1 MKLLTFIANIF
12 MLLFLG
18 LANPLL
24 GQNIPVEI
32 YIAPE
37 ASTLRLNGETY
48 EGITYLEL
56 ELPEKEYIIEVS
68 NPKFELF
75 IDTIQVKANRRN
87 VFKFGLVKQSQR
99 YKDYKV
105 IYDEYRDSRVEA
117 ITYNTVLWVLNG
129 AALWYVIDGGATNR
143 IDKIEDNLASVRG
156 LYSNAINATEG
167 AMYASQYDALSED
180 YESKRMSLY
189 NKRMIGIPLVIGS
202 SYFTYRL
209 LRKINKAQLEKPIFD
224 PESSLTIHSVN
235 IAPAFSGFALNIKLN
250 F

>member
-1 MKLLTFIANIF
+1 

-18 LANPLL
+18 FANPLL

-105 IYDEYRDSRVEA
+105 VYDEYRASRLKT
-117 ITYNTVLWVLNG
+117 IIYNTVFPVVNG
-129 AALWYVIDGGATNR
+129 VALWYVIDGGAMNK
-143 IDKIEDNLASVRG
+143 IDEIEGNLTTVRG
-156 LYSNAINATEG
+156 LYANAINANEG
-167 AMYASQYDALSED
+167 AMYAAQYNALAED
-180 YESKRMSLY
+180 HENRKKQLY

-209 LRKINKAQLEKPIFD
+209 LRKINKTQLEKPIFS
-224 PESSLTIHSVN
+224 PESSLTIHSLDIV
-235 IAPAFSGFALNIKLN
+235 PAYSGFALNIKFN